1 METVHDRMSSR
12 AVVKDTVYAGRRDT
26 VVRHQADTIYVQGR
40 YVMQE
45 QVRQNREGEITRLS
59 GGAWPRWAGLP
70 EQGFGNHR
78 LYVRKSKVENLAERS
93 E

>member
-1 METVHDRMSSR
+1 
-12 AVVKDTVYAGRRDT
+12 
-26 VVRHQADTIYVQGR
+26 
-40 YVMQE
+40 MQE